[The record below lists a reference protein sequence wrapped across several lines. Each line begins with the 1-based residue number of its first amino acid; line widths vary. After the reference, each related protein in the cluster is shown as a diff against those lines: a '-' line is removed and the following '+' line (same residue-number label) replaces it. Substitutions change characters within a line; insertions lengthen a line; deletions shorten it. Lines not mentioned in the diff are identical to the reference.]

1 VRLIRAENEGARG
14 GTRVAIHRRML
25 ASALAAT
32 LIGLDAHPVRVE
44 VEAQRGVPFFELVGL
59 AEAAVRESRVRVK
72 SALAQV
78 GVDLAEYR
86 IIVNLSPADVRKA
99 GSGFDL
105 AIAAATLGALGC
117 VPAESFEGVLLLG
130 ELSLDGS
137 VQSIRGVLPQ
147 LLGARARGVRRAIVP
162 RVNEGEAGA
171 VDGIEVRTVATLGE
185 LVHALRGEHQPPL
198 AVASSPLQASETGD
212 DLRDVQGQASA
223 RRALEIAAAGGHN
236 LLMIGPPGVGKTM
249 LARRLPGIMPSL
261 TSSEA
266 LDITAIHSVAGLLV
280 SARGVARARPFRA
293 PHHTVSEVGLVG
305 GGGELPRPGEV
316 SLAHHGVLFLDELA
330 EFRRGALE
338 ALRQPLEDGVVA
350 ISRAHAKVTF
360 PARPVVVCAMNPCA
374 CGYLGDGTGRCR
386 CSRERIGVYR
396 QRLSGP
402 LLDRI
407 DVHVA
412 LAPVSVSSLQT
423 RAASESSL
431 QVRQRV
437 ERARAVQR
445 ARFEAREACG
455 ATNATLAPRDLERI
469 ASLCE
474 SGSRLL
480 AAAVAKLSLSA
491 RAYGKVLRVA
501 RTIADLD
508 GATSIAAPHVAEA
521 IGARVLDRGPALVSA
536 A

>member
-1 VRLIRAENEGARG
+1 
-14 GTRVAIHRRML
+14 ML

-44 VEAQRGVPFFELVGL
+44 VEAARGVPGFELVGL

-78 GVDLAEYR
+78 GIDLGEYR
-86 IIVNLSPADVRKA
+86 IVVNLSPADLRKA

-105 AIAAATLGALGC
+105 AIAAATLGALRG
-117 VPAESFEGVLLLG
+117 VPMESFEGILLLG

-137 VQSIRGVLPQ
+137 VQSVRGVLPH

-162 RVNEGEAGA
+162 RVNEGEAG
-171 VDGIEVRTVATLGE
+171 VVGGIDVRTVGTLAE
-185 LVHALRGEHQPPL
+185 LVRALRGETDLPP
-198 AVASSPLQASETGD
+198 AVASAAVRPPDTGD
-212 DLRDVQGQASA
+212 DLREVQGQASA

-249 LARRLPGIMPSL
+249 LARRLPGLMPSL
-261 TSSEA
+261 TAQEA
-266 LDITAIHSVAGLLV
+266 LDITAIHSVAGLL
-280 SARGVARARPFRA
+280 SITRGIARTRPFRS

-305 GGGELPRPGEV
+305 GGADLPRPGEV

-330 EFRRGALE
+330 EFRRSALE
-338 ALRQPLEDGVVA
+338 ALRQPLEDGVVS
-350 ISRAHAKVTF
+350 ISRAHAKATF

-386 CSRERIGVYR
+386 CSRERVAQYR

-412 LAPVSVSSLQT
+412 LAPVSVAALQG
-423 RAASESSL
+423 RVPAESSAA
-431 QVRQRV
+431 VRERV
-437 ERARAVQR
+437 ERARAIQR
-445 ARFEAREACG
+445 ERLEAAEASAG
-455 ATNATLAPRDLERI
+455 TNASLAPRDLERV
-469 ASLCE
+469 AALCDE
-474 SGSRLL
+474 SSRLL
-480 AAAVAKLSLSA
+480 ASAVAKLALSA
-491 RAYGKVLRVA
+491 RAYGKILRVA

-508 GATSIAAPHVAEA
+508 GATSIAPSHVAEA
-521 IGARVLDRGPALVSA
+521 IGARVLDRGPALVA